1 MLIKENMLY
10 QVKLIIDC
18 LPDDEYMRISQ
29 DTINYI
35 EDNYE
40 YNENIKIDANIPLE
54 KQNLDRGTIRFLEKI
69 ILEID
74 DNKKNE
80 NDKLFEDVLNKDFD
94 FKDIKI
100 ENVKLKE
107 LVDVFKKENL
117 KIPKIKDLV
126 NEYKIQL
133 NQANK
138 KIEILEN
145 RNEYLTK
152 VLNKIPKFIRNIFIR
167 KQDVKLLN

>member
-1 MLIKENMLY
+1 ME
-10 QVKLIIDC
+10 QII
-18 LPDDEYMRISQ
+18 Y
-29 DTINYI
+29 
-35 EDNYE
+35 
-40 YNENIKIDANIPLE
+40 
-54 KQNLDRGTIRFLEKI
+54 
-69 ILEID
+69 
-74 DNKKNE
+74 
-80 NDKLFEDVLNKDFD
+80 DKLFEDVLNKDFD

-126 NEYKIQL
+126 NEYKIEL